1 MIFPRY
7 IAFNSAVGEEHYL
20 YSFEVSK
27 CWNVERRG
35 QVRVRT
41 ESEVA
46 NSLPI
51 VLGHPV
57 FVGHGGFPLVAYP
70 HP

>member
-7 IAFNSAVGEEHYL
+7 IASHSAVGGKDCLYL
-20 YSFEVSK
+20 FEVLE
-27 CWNVERRG
+27 CWVVERRG